1 MEGKERRRENY
12 FRKSAMSS
20 KRRNCRNKV
29 NPCRN
34 FTINSFYAAV
44 VENLKQKHI
53 LFLMLQLLIKQVA
66 LELTL
71 KTSPRRK
78 NRKTEGRQKLR
89 EHKEWQGRNKNRKRL
104 EGNWRSVGL
113 KSYSSSMS
121 SMFQSKVG
129 RKKSFK

>member
-1 MEGKERRRENY
+1 
-12 FRKSAMSS
+12 MSS
-20 KRRNCRNKV
+20 KRRSCRNVV

-34 FTINSFYAAV
+34 FVINSFCATV
-44 VENLKQKHI
+44 TENFMQQHL
-53 LFLMLQLLIKQVA
+53 LFLMLQSLIKQVA

-89 EHKEWQGRNKNRKRL
+89 EHKEWHGRNKNRKRL

-113 KSYSSSMS
+113 KSYSSRMS
-121 SMFQSKVG
+121 SVFQCKVG
-129 RKKSFK
+129 RKKIFKVNIFSCVTARL

>member
-1 MEGKERRRENY
+1 
-12 FRKSAMSS
+12 MSS

-53 LFLMLQLLIKQVA
+53 LFLMLQLLIKRVA